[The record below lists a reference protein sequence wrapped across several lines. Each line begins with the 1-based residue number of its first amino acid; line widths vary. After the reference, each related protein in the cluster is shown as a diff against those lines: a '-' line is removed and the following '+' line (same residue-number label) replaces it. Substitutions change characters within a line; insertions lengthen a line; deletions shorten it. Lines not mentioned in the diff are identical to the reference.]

1 MAIGLDDIDPDSDG
15 TRIKI
20 QNQLDVGNVDL
31 SSQMWIKSKTDI
43 NGFFTLKSVVS
54 FNNAD
59 NDATRGKILTIDPES
74 MSVKADTSTGN
85 KKFTFMMIYLYK
97 ILFEMITAIV
107 FIQKIRCQ
115 NSKFKD
121 QKRSFILAH
130 KFKLDSFGFFWNILD
145 SLGIFLI
152 L

>member
-59 NDATRGKILTIDPES
+59 NDATRGMILTIE
-74 MSVKADTSTGN
+74 
-85 KKFTFMMIYLYK
+85 
-97 ILFEMITAIV
+97 
-107 FIQKIRCQ
+107 
-115 NSKFKD
+115 
-121 QKRSFILAH
+121 KRT
-130 KFKLDSFGFFWNILD
+130 
-145 SLGIFLI
+145 
-152 L
+152 

>member
-74 MSVKADTSTGN
+74 MSVKADTSAGN

-107 FIQKIRCQ
+107 FIQKNKCQ

-121 QKRSFILAH
+121 KKGASFWHINSSWIH
-130 KFKLDSFGFFWNILD
+130 LDSFGNF
-145 SLGIFLI
+145 
-152 L
+152 

>member
-74 MSVKADTSTGN
+74 MSVKADTSAGN
-85 KKFTFMMIYLYK
+85 KKNY
-97 ILFEMITAIV
+97 
-107 FIQKIRCQ
+107 
-115 NSKFKD
+115 
-121 QKRSFILAH
+121 
-130 KFKLDSFGFFWNILD
+130 SFGLD
-145 SLGIFLI
+145 FLEGSQRAATSKMTSLMPI
-152 L
+152 